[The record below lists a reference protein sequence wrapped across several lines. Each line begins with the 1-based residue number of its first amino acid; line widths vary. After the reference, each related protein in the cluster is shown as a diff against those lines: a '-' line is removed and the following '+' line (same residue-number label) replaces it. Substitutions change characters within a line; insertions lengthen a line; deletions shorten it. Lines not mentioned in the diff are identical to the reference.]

1 MFGDRLRLLRER
13 DNYSMDRL
21 VQLYNKTYN
30 AKMNKSTL
38 SRYENNLQEPIYT
51 VVVNLSK
58 LFHVSV
64 DYMLEETDDP
74 RTSAQ
79 LLGNTEQST
88 SPKKGVKIPV
98 LGRVQAGVP
107 VDAIEEI
114 LDYEEI
120 TQEMASQ
127 GEHFGLRVNGDSMEP
142 KFSNGDVV
150 IVRKQPDADTG
161 DIAIVLVNGS
171 DATIKKIKKRP
182 DGIMLVPTNPMYE
195 VMFYNNQEMEQLPV
209 RIIGKVVELR
219 AKF

>member
-1 MFGDRLRLLRER
+1 MTGKIDLEHRRKELGLTLEEVGKFVGV
-13 DNYSMDRL
+13 S
-21 VQLYNKTYN
+21 
-30 AKMNKSTL
+30 KSTVKKWETGYIDNMKRDKIALL
-38 SRYENNLQEPIYT
+38 SQILNVSPLTILGIEP
-51 VVVNLSK
+51 
-58 LFHVSV
+58 
-64 DYMLEETDDP
+64 
-74 RTSAQ
+74 
-79 LLGNTEQST
+79 TEKEK
-88 SPKKGVKIPV
+88 KKGVKIPV

-150 IVRKQPDADTG
+150 IVRKQPDVDTG